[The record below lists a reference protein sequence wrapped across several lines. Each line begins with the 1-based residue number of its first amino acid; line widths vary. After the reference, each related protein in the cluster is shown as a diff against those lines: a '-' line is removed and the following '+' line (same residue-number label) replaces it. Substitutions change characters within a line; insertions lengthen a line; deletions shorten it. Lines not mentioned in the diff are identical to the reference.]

1 MASVFQRIEMK
12 DFAIKN
18 NLPEIETL
26 SEAITNYCKNNGLTE
41 EVCYDIRLALEEAI
55 SNTIKYG
62 YDDQDTHNIYVRIG
76 IANQEL
82 LIEIEDDARAFNPL
96 EAPAPDLAL
105 PVEKKPI
112 GSLGIYLI
120 RTLMDRV
127 DYERSGNKNILRLT
141 KVVE

>member
-1 MASVFQRIEMK
+1 MK

-18 NLPEIETL
+18 DLSEIEPL
-26 SEAITNYCKNNGLTE
+26 SEAITNYCKDNGVTE
-41 EVCYDIRLALEEAI
+41 AVCYDIRLAIEEAI

-82 LIEIEDDARAFNPL
+82 LIEIEDEARVFNPL
-96 EAPAPDLAL
+96 EAPAPDLEL

-112 GSLGIYLI
+112 GSLGIFLM

-127 DYERSGNKNILRLT
+127 DYERSGTKNILRLT
-141 KVVE
+141 KVLQ

>member
-1 MASVFQRIEMK
+1 MK

-18 NLPEIETL
+18 ELSEIEIL
-26 SEAITNYCKNNGLTE
+26 SEDITNYCKDNGVTE
-41 EVCYDIRLALEEAI
+41 AVCYDIRLALEEAI

-62 YDDQDTHNIYVRIG
+62 YDDQDSHNIYVRIG

-96 EAPAPDLAL
+96 EVPTPDLSL

-120 RTLMDRV
+120 RSVMDRV
-127 DYERSGNKNILRLT
+127 DYHRSGTNNILRLI
-141 KVVE
+141 KVL

>member
-1 MASVFQRIEMK
+1 MK

-18 NLPEIETL
+18 DLSEIETL
-26 SEAITNYCKNNGLTE
+26 SEAITKYCKDNGVTE
-41 EVCYDIRLALEEAI
+41 DVCYDIRLALEEAI

-62 YDDQDTHNIYVRIG
+62 YDNQDSHNIYVRIG

-96 EAPAPDLAL
+96 EVPTPDLSL

-120 RTLMDRV
+120 RSVMDRV
-127 DYERSGNKNILRLT
+127 DYRRAGTNNILRLI
-141 KVVE
+141 KVL

>member
-1 MASVFQRIEMK
+1 MK
-12 DFAIKN
+12 DFAIRN
-18 NLPEIETL
+18 DLSEIETL
-26 SEAITNYCKNNGLTE
+26 SETITNYCKDNGVTE
-41 EVCYDIRLALEEAI
+41 AVCYDIRLAIEEAI

-62 YDDQDTHNIYVRIG
+62 YDDQDLHNIHIRIG

-96 EAPAPDLAL
+96 EAPAPNLAL

-112 GSLGIYLI
+112 GSLGIYLM

-127 DYERSGNKNILRLT
+127 DYERSGTKNILRLT
-141 KVVE
+141 KVLE